1 MLRVH
6 IWNTHSLSRG
16 LPFWMARLFGVSFC
30 FRPRGLLTLHT
41 FRSVGP
47 VSAEANALMH
57 EYMLHVCGIGRRLI
71 KEFVHRKGK
80 TTHYRERERERVVIY
95 LEWWELFIEE
105 TKK

>member
-1 MLRVH
+1 MEYTQPKQGTALLDGASFRCL
-6 IWNTHSLSRG
+6 ILLSPKG
-16 LPFWMARLFGVSFC
+16 
-30 FRPRGLLTLHT
+30 GLLTLHT

-47 VSAEANALMH
+47 ASAEANALMH

-71 KEFVHRKGK
+71 REFVHRKGK
-80 TTHYRERERERVVIY
+80 STHYRERERERVVIY